1 MAIGNGNSAA
11 VECDALKARLK
22 QHWPAAA
29 LLTLFALLRW
39 PDLLKL
45 PNFSMAYAL
54 VFCAAAFPRRLP
66 WWLVLGVMV
75 GTDLALNR
83 FHYRTESLFSDYQAV
98 NYLAY
103 AGIFLLGRCFDP
115 RAHPGKL
122 IGGGVLGAL
131 IFYLVTNTAAWLQ
144 NPEYAKT
151 LGDWI
156 RALTTGTTGW
166 PETWTFLRNTLLG
179 GGLFTALIASTL
191 QATEAEA
198 PEPEEAEES
207 APEGEP
213 AKEEQK
219 A

>member
-1 MAIGNGNSAA
+1 
-11 VECDALKARLK
+11 LKARLK
-22 QHWPAAA
+22 QHWPTVA
-29 LLTLFALLRW
+29 LLALFVVLRW

-66 WWLVLGVMV
+66 WWSVLGVMV
-75 GTDLALNR
+75 ATDLALNL
-83 FHYRTESLFSDYQAV
+83 FHYHTETLFSDYQAV

-103 AGIFLLGRCFDP
+103 AGIFVLGRFFDA
-115 RAHPGKL
+115 RAHLGKL
-122 IGGGVLGAL
+122 IGGGLLGAL
-131 IFYLVTNTAAWLQ
+131 LFYLVTNTAAWLQ

-151 LGDWI
+151 LADWF

-166 PETWTFLRNTLLG
+166 PATWTFLRNTLLG

-198 PEPEEAEES
+198 PEPEESE
-207 APEGEP
+207 EP
-213 AKEEQK
+213 AKEGEPSSEEQK